1 MYGGWVLQDHPL
13 LFLVK
18 QYDKVKYVA
27 EYRAD
32 HLENNFIFSFI
43 FGKWSISKG
52 RRIFQLSTSSFDG
65 LFDTVFLMRVQF
77 S

>member
-1 MYGGWVLQDHPL
+1 MYAGWVLQDHPL

-18 QYDKVKYVA
+18 WYDKVQYVA

-43 FGKWSISKG
+43 LGK
-52 RRIFQLSTSSFDG
+52 
-65 LFDTVFLMRVQF
+65 
-77 S
+77 

>member
-18 QYDKVKYVA
+18 QYDKVQYVA

-43 FGKWSISKG
+43 FGK
-52 RRIFQLSTSSFDG
+52 
-65 LFDTVFLMRVQF
+65 
-77 S
+77 